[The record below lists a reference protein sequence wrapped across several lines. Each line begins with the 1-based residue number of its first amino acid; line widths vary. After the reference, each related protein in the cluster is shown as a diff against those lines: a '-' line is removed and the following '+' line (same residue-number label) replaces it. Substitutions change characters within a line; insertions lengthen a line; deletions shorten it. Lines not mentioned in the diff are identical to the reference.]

1 MVIGKIKFLY
11 FCLAISA
18 TVVFIGCDQ
27 EMENLVE
34 EELIEDIGSFSVLS
48 DFMASQSTAD
58 FANGEKVFFNAEFNK
73 NVSWIIEITGSET
86 GSIKRIEGFSKTLDA
101 TNTSWNGGTTEL
113 PLFREERVNAVLLIP
128 EMPDFLETATIEVL
142 SEKEFA
148 GILFTDF
155 EEDMEMDLILRDYEF
170 ELTPETGLQT
180 DFPLEGDF
188 YYQLEGTDEVVEN
201 FFVGL
206 IEIKSSVTGSN
217 ILELPT
223 TIPEDLFFNFFLLSD
238 GGPHGEAIVQF
249 IVDTNDSGAFEGDP
263 ASGDRSFRVAINYDL
278 SNFNGWKQISHPMSD
293 TGMTQ
298 EELEKI
304 VAIRLILISDLDS
317 QPSPPLPVN
326 FGVDFL
332 SFTVDGPLDFN

>member
-1 MVIGKIKFLY
+1 MVISKIKFFY
-11 FCLAISA
+11 FCLAISTA
-18 TVVFIGCDQ
+18 VLFIGCDR
-27 EMENLVE
+27 ETENLDE
-34 EELIEDIGSFSVLS
+34 QDLIEDPVAFSVLS
-48 DFMASQSTAD
+48 DFMVSQPTAD
-58 FANGEKVFFNAEFNK
+58 FANGETVFFNAEFNK
-73 NVSWIIEITGSET
+73 NVSWIIEITGSES
-86 GSIKRIEGFSKTLDA
+86 GSIKRIEGFSKALDA

-128 EMPDFLETATIEVL
+128 EIPDFLETANIEVL
-142 SEKEFA
+142 SEKEFE

-180 DFPLEGDF
+180 DFPLEGDS
-188 YYQLEGTDEVVEN
+188 YYQLEGTDDVVEN

-206 IEIKSSVTGSN
+206 MEIKSSVTGSN

-238 GGPHGEAIVQF
+238 GGPHGEVIVQF
-249 IVDTNDSGAFEGDP
+249 FVDTNDSGVFEGDP
-263 ASGDRSFRVAINYDL
+263 VSEDRSFRVAINYDL
-278 SNFNGWKQISHPMSD
+278 STFNGWKQISHPMSD

-304 VAIRLILISDLDS
+304 VAIRLILISDFDT
-317 QPSPPLPVN
+317 QPTPPLEVN

-332 SFTVDGPLDFN
+332 TFTVDGPLDLN